1 MICGQV
7 PALDRLGGAVWKKAK
22 AKVKKAV
29 EKIAQE
35 LVDLYAHRAVSKGF
49 AFSGRD
55 QMFKEFEAAFPYA
68 ETPDQLRVIEEVLAD
83 MESEKPMDRLVCGD
97 VGYGK
102 TEVALRAAFRAVLE
116 GKQAALLVH
125 N

>member
-1 MICGQV
+1 M
-7 PALDRLGGAVWKKAK
+7 
-22 AKVKKAV
+22 

-55 QMFKEFEAAFPYA
+55 QMFKEFEAAFPYE
-68 ETPDQLRVIEEVLAD
+68 ETPDQLRVIEEVLGD

-102 TEVALRAAFRAVLE
+102 TEVALRAAFGRCWMENRWLSWFPLRFWPSSVSDHVPAF
-116 GKQAALLVH
+116 
-125 N
+125 